1 MLKDYEPILYR
12 VYFLQHGNIS
22 SSSFWWLCLNT
33 FGMPLTTH
41 QNAAIKRR
49 FEKEGDINEKRG
61 DIVSER
67 MKYKPSNDKKYR
79 CLFQ

>member
-1 MLKDYEPILYR
+1 
-12 VYFLQHGNIS
+12 
-22 SSSFWWLCLNT
+22 
-33 FGMPLTTH
+33 MPLTTH

-79 CLFQ
+79 CLFSEL